1 MRILIAGGSGFLG
14 SRLTNALTTA
24 GHDVNILSRR
34 ADPRSAGRT
43 RGPRTIAWT
52 PDGSTGPWADTCGPI
67 EAIINL
73 AGESIGDGRW
83 SRARKAA
90 LVASRVNA
98 TRSLVRFVNQASPR
112 PSLLINASAIG
123 LYGDRGNDV
132 LTEDAPAGADFLA
145 TLCRDWEAKARR
157 AQSAETR
164 VVLLRTGLVL
174 DPRGGALARMLLPF
188 KLFAGGP
195 FGTGRQF
202 VSWIHRD
209 DWVALVLWLLDAHGV
224 AGPINAT
231 APGPVTNAEFARTL
245 GRALRRPSW
254 LPAPA
259 WALKAALGEMAG
271 PLLLFS
277 QRVMPDRVSRAGFSF
292 RYLTLEGALSHLL
305 TWRS

>member
-14 SRLTNALTTA
+14 SRLTTALTSA

-34 ADPRSAGRT
+34 ADPGSAGRT
-43 RGPRTIAWT
+43 TGPRTIAWA
-52 PDGSTGPWADTCGPI
+52 PDGSTGPWAETCGPVD
-67 EAIINL
+67 AIINL
-73 AGESIGDGRW
+73 AGESIGEGRW
-83 SRARKAA
+83 SRARKAV
-90 LVASRVNA
+90 LVSSRVNA

-123 LYGDRGNDV
+123 FYGDRRNDV
-132 LTEDAPAGADFLA
+132 LTEDAPGGEDFLA
-145 TLCRDWEAKARR
+145 SLCRDWETEARR

-174 DPRGGALARMLLPF
+174 DPGGGALAKMLLPF

-209 DWVALVLWLLDAHGV
+209 DWVALVLWLIDAHAV
-224 AGPINAT
+224 AGPVNAT
-231 APGPVTNAEFARTL
+231 APEPVTNAEFARAL

-259 WALKAALGEMAG
+259 FALKAALGEMAG

-277 QRVMPDRVSRAGFSF
+277 QRVMPDRASRAGFAF
-292 RYLTLEGALSHLL
+292 RYATLERALSHLL
-305 TWRS
+305 T